1 MSPPSGGV
9 LRFGGHGFEQLPEF
23 AGQRVALPGGVVEDD
38 LGHAARFFH
47 DSFDVGSRFREF
59 VVPLRDRQ
67 PAANSRS
74 AARSRLPAFWP

>member
-9 LRFGGHGFEQLPEF
+9 LRFGGHGYEQLPEF

-59 VVPLRDRQ
+59 VGCWRAPE
-67 PAANSRS
+67 PPS
-74 AARSRLPAFWP
+74 